1 MKHKER
7 WVLCTWVFLLAL
19 LLGAAS
25 SFGKGKTPTPRDTDK
40 DGVPDHLD
48 KCPRTPGIR
57 TGAKGRLGCPLVVVS
72 CKPRPYS
79 LRVFFVS
86 GSAALQPKSHPVLRN
101 VADVMKQHPKIKVR
115 VEGHTDNILG
125 KQKSIRLGRQRAL
138 AVLQFLVKLGVPSER
153 LMLRSY
159 GFARPLVSHKAARA
173 KLVNN
178 RVSFHQVKTKKR
190 PSAEHKKR

>member
-19 LLGAAS
+19 LLGTTS

-48 KCPRTPGIR
+48 KCPRTPGVR
-57 TGAKGRLGCPLVVVS
+57 TGAKEKLGCPFVVVS
-72 CKPRPYS
+72 CMPKPRN

-86 GSAALQPKSHPVLRN
+86 GSAAIQPKSHPVLRN
-101 VADVMKQHPKIKVR
+101 VADVMKQNPQIKVL
-115 VEGHTDNILG
+115 VEGHTDDRLG
-125 KQKSIRLGRQRAL
+125 QRRSLRLGRQRA
-138 AVLQFLVKLGVPSER
+138 VVVQQFLIKLGVSPER
-153 LMLRSY
+153 LKVRSY
-159 GFARPLVSHKAARA
+159 GSTKPLLAHKQARA

-178 RVSFHQVKTKKR
+178 RVSFHLLKKKKR
-190 PSAEHKKR
+190 PSLREKKR